1 MNATKAEQKDRRFER
16 WLSLIGERLK
26 DHAWDVSTFYE
37 DATRGNLLVLSAKDE
52 AGLVELHVHR
62 STKGPTPTGQRAP
75 QDEQQRN
82 VAATLLLF
90 TESQGAIAGFS
101 KLISGLHRNLPRHH
115 NAKRKFVHRVEDMAR
130 HLDETYGV
138 RKKQFPADD
147 FGKYKQ
153 WLADASPMVGVQASF
168 RQRAKEKEQDGS
180 WWDPSQWF
188 ESDQKKLARVAK
200 RFPSRFAAGVRARGR
215 KRAALYQ
222 NGAFAL
228 GGVLL
233 TGAVLAQLAQ
243 DPGAL
248 ERIREDASNY
258 VNNDLDI
265 SVEGALDVAEFAY
278 DIGELAGEVASSGAG
293 DCGGIDLPDCGGIDL
308 PDCGGIDLPDCG
320 GIDVPDCGGCDFG

>member
-1 MNATKAEQKDRRFER
+1 M
-16 WLSLIGERLK
+16 
-26 DHAWDVSTFYE
+26 
-37 DATRGNLLVLSAKDE
+37 
-52 AGLVELHVHR
+52 
-62 STKGPTPTGQRAP
+62 
-75 QDEQQRN
+75 
-82 VAATLLLF
+82 
-90 TESQGAIAGFS
+90 
-101 KLISGLHRNLPRHH
+101 
-115 NAKRKFVHRVEDMAR
+115 
-130 HLDETYGV
+130 
-138 RKKQFPADD
+138 
-147 FGKYKQ
+147 
-153 WLADASPMVGVQASF
+153 
-168 RQRAKEKEQDGS
+168 
-180 WWDPSQWF
+180 
-188 ESDQKKLARVAK
+188 AK